1 MNRLDSL
8 FPVRH
13 RTIAGGIALGGLL
26 IGALTLAGVLGATHR
41 QQQAQATETTRK
53 TLPLTATQPELQA
66 ALLAEVDL
74 PASYAPQQPSPS
86 PKVRTPRPERCAALL
101 GAPDELIRTAAATVA
116 TTHPKARLQPTA
128 QAVSGHRG
136 PTLITQVL
144 STFSGDG
151 ALGTLNELRRM
162 GQRCRDFNAVLD
174 DGTAVRVRVE
184 DVPRDRLP
192 ADLLKLEG
200 DAYALRFTLTGKE
213 RTMTGYL
220 ALGRVGGLLS
230 MLREMDSGERQG
242 AVADLGRFTGLLEQ
256 AAKKLLPITLGGAQP
271 TPRG

>member
-1 MNRLDSL
+1 MNRLDTL

-41 QQQAQATETTRK
+41 QQQAQATEARK
-53 TLPLTATQPELQA
+53 TLPITATQPELQA
-66 ALLAEVDL
+66 ALLADVDL
-74 PASYAPQQPSPS
+74 PASYAPQPPSPS
-86 PKVRTPRPERCAALL
+86 PRVRTPRPERCAALL

-116 TTHPKARLQPTA
+116 THPKARTQPSA

-144 STFSGDG
+144 STFTGDG

-162 GQRCRDFNAVLD
+162 GQRCRDFNAVLE

-200 DAYALRFTLTGKE
+200 DAYALRFTLTGKD

-220 ALGRVGGLLS
+220 ALGRVGGVLS

-256 AAKKLLPITLGGAQP
+256 AAKKLLPITLGGPRP
-271 TPRG
+271 TPLG

>member
-41 QQQAQATETTRK
+41 QQQAQATETSRK

-74 PASYAPQQPSPS
+74 PASYAPQPPSPS
-86 PKVRTPRPERCAALL
+86 PRVRTPRPERCAALL

-116 TTHPKARLQPTA
+116 THPKARLQPTA

-144 STFSGDG
+144 STFTGDG

-200 DAYALRFTLTGKE
+200 DAYALRFTLTGKD

-220 ALGRVGGLLS
+220 ALGRVGGVLS
-230 MLREMDSGERQG
+230 MLRELESGERRD

-256 AAKKLLPITLGGAQP
+256 AAKKLLPITLGGVRP
-271 TPRG
+271 SPMG